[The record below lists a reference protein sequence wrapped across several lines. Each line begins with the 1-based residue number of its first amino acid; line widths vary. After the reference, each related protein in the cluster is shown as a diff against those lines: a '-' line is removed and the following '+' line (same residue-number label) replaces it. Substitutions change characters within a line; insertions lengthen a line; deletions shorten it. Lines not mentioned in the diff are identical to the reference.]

1 MKKNLIML
9 VIVSLIALNVNAQ
22 DNKTA
27 SSNAEKFSSKEG
39 TLIKKEFEDV
49 GSLKGCKIQI
59 VTYTDMI
66 LGVSQS
72 AVRFEYEVASSYSS
86 DTKIAVIDADELE
99 GLLKSI
105 KIMMDSVVNTF
116 PQIYT
121 EVSFKSRGGFEAGCF
136 YSKEKWSTYLKL
148 EKYDSKS
155 YVWLSKDDLVALNSI
170 LNKAKLLLK

>member
-1 MKKNLIML
+1 
-9 VIVSLIALNVNAQ
+9 
-22 DNKTA
+22 
-27 SSNAEKFSSKEG
+27 
-39 TLIKKEFEDV
+39 
-49 GSLKGCKIQI
+49 
-59 VTYTDMI
+59 MI